1 MIEPQA
7 VGVRVILSC
16 ELLIVDLRELK
27 RCKQKHES
35 SKIMCTFFMDVLP
48 HTLGLHDP
56 PDRLRCVLTLSRPR
70 EQHLGLQPDRP
81 VSVHHRGGRGVRQ
94 THEILPLL
102 LLNAARGQ
110 TDTSSWDLAQR
121 PQRPVGRLTHGAR
134 HLPCGCPAEWRICEP
149 PAEAPSL
156 PPSSPPPSW
165 LLGWPATGSCKQTR
179 NCTHK
184 HTHVQTSEHNV
195 SRKSKDTWRV
205 VYPFHAHRSTTMK
218 PWSS

>member
-27 RCKQKHES
+27 RCKQKHDS

-56 PDRLRCVLTLSRPR
+56 PDQLRCVLTLSRPR

-110 TDTSSWDLAQR
+110 TDIIVRLGAATRGPPDSWSASLALWMSSGITYLRTS
-121 PQRPVGRLTHGAR
+121 G
-134 HLPCGCPAEWRICEP
+134 
-149 PAEAPSL
+149 
-156 PPSSPPPSW
+156 
-165 LLGWPATGSCKQTR
+165 
-179 NCTHK
+179 
-184 HTHVQTSEHNV
+184 
-195 SRKSKDTWRV
+195 
-205 VYPFHAHRSTTMK
+205 
-218 PWSS
+218 